1 MEFPFMSKKFFINFK
16 DKSLVLN
23 LIKTVG
29 ENAHRRC
36 RLNKRFAKSGN
47 NRFDLKIYVKFVV
60 LASGENFT
68 LKCRLRQAVNR

>member
-1 MEFPFMSKKFFINFK
+1 MN
-16 DKSLVLN
+16 DAQTANKSF
-23 LIKTVG
+23 G
-29 ENAHRRC
+29 
-36 RLNKRFAKSGN
+36 KRAN